1 MNRELARRVDVVGIF
16 PNRNA
21 LLRLIGMVLVEQNDE
36 WQAERRYLSLETL
49 ALLKLDV
56 IEGGE

>member
-1 MNRELARRVDVVGIF
+1 VNRELARRVDVVGIF